1 MKKSV
6 RCIDQICENPTTLSK
21 IINLETSFWYD
32 SLIKLQNDLT
42 IDSIKSIRDCHESII
57 QSEDSSVEGT
67 RARKAKSGY
76 LASAIE
82 EPREG
87 LRSKL
92 IELKKRSMDE
102 TRSFKDEATCRKALE
117 LSFDEVL
124 TYARSAGE
132 EIIFLTTLTHFIRN
146 YQKSIKMEETVRTYA
161 YKLVSMNSDQG
172 DWFFEEL
179 ISLNANQN
187 ELLRIISEAAP
198 SFYNHIEVDDIR
210 LTATIYQTLGRLHR
224 EWKSYIIP
232 ESVTLVQIEEST
244 QLVDAIISL
253 AHNQP
258 LHQIGQ
264 HLSACLKTGEPDE
277 AGQVQTALQIT
288 QHLQDQFNQLISSDL
303 PGPNSLDYGPIQSNN
318 GGP

>member
-1 MKKSV
+1 MV
-6 RCIDQICENPTTLSK
+6 
-21 IINLETSFWYD
+21 
-32 SLIKLQNDLT
+32 
-42 IDSIKSIRDCHESII
+42 SI
-57 QSEDSSVEGT
+57 
-67 RARKAKSGY
+67 
-76 LASAIE
+76 
-82 EPREG
+82 
-87 LRSKL
+87 
-92 IELKKRSMDE
+92 
-102 TRSFKDEATCRKALE
+102 
-117 LSFDEVL
+117 
-124 TYARSAGE
+124 
-132 EIIFLTTLTHFIRN
+132 
-146 YQKSIKMEETVRTYA
+146 
-161 YKLVSMNSDQG
+161 NSDQG
-172 DWFFEEL
+172 DWFFGEL
-179 ISLNANQN
+179 ISLNSNQN

-303 PGPNSLDYGPIQSNN
+303 PGIILIRLITDQFNQITEALEHLVAYFAQHPAQHEWEATILDAKNLIRNKTLDSSILRKLLFRLSYR
-318 GGP
+318 

>member
-1 MKKSV
+1 
-6 RCIDQICENPTTLSK
+6 
-21 IINLETSFWYD
+21 
-32 SLIKLQNDLT
+32 
-42 IDSIKSIRDCHESII
+42 
-57 QSEDSSVEGT
+57 
-67 RARKAKSGY
+67 
-76 LASAIE
+76 
-82 EPREG
+82 
-87 LRSKL
+87 
-92 IELKKRSMDE
+92 MDE

-132 EIIFLTTLTHFIRN
+132 EIIFLTLFIRN

-161 YKLVSMNSDQG
+161 YKLVSINSDQG
-172 DWFFEEL
+172 DWFFGEL
-179 ISLNANQN
+179 ISLNSNQN

-198 SFYNHIEVDDIR
+198 SFYIHIEVDDIR

>member
-1 MKKSV
+1 
-6 RCIDQICENPTTLSK
+6 
-21 IINLETSFWYD
+21 
-32 SLIKLQNDLT
+32 
-42 IDSIKSIRDCHESII
+42 
-57 QSEDSSVEGT
+57 
-67 RARKAKSGY
+67 
-76 LASAIE
+76 
-82 EPREG
+82 
-87 LRSKL
+87 
-92 IELKKRSMDE
+92 MDE

-124 TYARSAGE
+124 TYARSADE
-132 EIIFLTTLTHFIRN
+132 EIIFLITLTLFIRN

-161 YKLVSMNSDQG
+161 YKLVSINSDQG
-172 DWFFEEL
+172 DWFFGEL
-179 ISLNANQN
+179 ISLNSNQN

-198 SFYNHIEVDDIR
+198 SFYIHIEVDDIR

-264 HLSACLKTGEPDE
+264 H
-277 AGQVQTALQIT
+277 QVQTALQIT
-288 QHLQDQFNQLISSDL
+288 QQLQDQFNQLISSDL